1 MSSGRV
7 DNGKACAGDCKPN
20 TSRSSK
26 CSGHNPDLDKSYPR
40 SRTMSFLTQQPV
52 LVIRLLLGLT
62 ILLITR
68 PTKADRISRERAF
81 YEVATSGILAY
92 RQCPD
97 GDGAYCFET

>member
-1 MSSGRV
+1 VSSGRV
-7 DNGKACAGDCKPN
+7 DNGTACAGDCKPN

-62 ILLITR
+62 IPLITR
-68 PTKADRISRERAF
+68 PSN
-81 YEVATSGILAY
+81 VGNLGIWAMS
-92 RQCPD
+92 
-97 GDGAYCFET
+97 